1 MQQFPILIESFR
13 HSHCNAMAPDDFVFD
28 EGGVV
33 GVVVHKEHT
42 RLSDA
47 KKKNGEEDVVVSSLA
62 ALH

>member
-47 KKKNGEEDVVVSSLA
+47 KKKMEKKK
-62 ALH
+62 